1 MSAPIDCETEQF
13 MALGNMRER
22 IELAKVRCLSLAELL
37 DEVEG
42 APLLAYHEKTV
53 YLFRLTEDQARRRFH
68 KKDRSPN

>member
-1 MSAPIDCETEQF
+1 M
-13 MALGNMRER
+13 R

-37 DEVEG
+37 DEVDG
-42 APLLAYHEKTV
+42 APVLADPEKTV